1 MNLNDIF
8 SKKGEKGLR
17 TSRYKFYIRLLSVVV
32 LVACLWISTLALS
45 YAKVAVHNNVFTTGT
60 VSLDLNGGKPII
72 KDGEILFKPG
82 DKFIREFYIEN
93 TGTDDLY
100 YKFWFTNING
110 ELDDYI
116 DITIVSDGK
125 VISRGNIGAQTRA
138 ASESVDPSLAPGERR
153 AFKMVFHMSEVAKN
167 RIKNKYVE
175 FDFCAG
181 ATQVKNNPQ
190 RQF

>member
-1 MNLNDIF
+1 MIDVGSCNRKADIVDDAIINVNSLI
-8 SKKGEKGLR
+8 SKYEEAI
-17 TSRYKFYIRLLSVVV
+17 FYIDRNESTHADS
-32 LVACLWISTLALS
+32 LVKKL
-45 YAKVAVHNNVFTTGT
+45 
-60 VSLDLNGGKPII
+60 
-72 KDGEILFKPG
+72 
-82 DKFIREFYIEN
+82 
-93 TGTDDLY
+93 
-100 YKFWFTNING
+100 NG

-125 VISRGNIGAQTRA
+125 VISKGNIGAQTRA
-138 ASESVDPSLAPGERR
+138 ASVSVDPSLAPGERR